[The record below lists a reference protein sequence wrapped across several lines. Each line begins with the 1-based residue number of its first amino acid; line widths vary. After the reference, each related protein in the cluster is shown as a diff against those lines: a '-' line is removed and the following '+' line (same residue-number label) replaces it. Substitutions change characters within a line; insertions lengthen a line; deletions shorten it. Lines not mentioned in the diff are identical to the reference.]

1 MRFERVHEYPAPA
14 ADVLTMLLDPAFREA
29 VCASQEAEDHSVSV
43 SSGEPPATVEVRQK
57 QDTSGVPGAAR
68 KVVGDSVETIQR
80 EEWQSAERAKFEVT
94 IPGKPGHLRGH
105 IDLVDNGDGTSTERF
120 DAEVKVNI
128 PLVGGKLEQLIGKV
142 LGSALRRERET
153 GLRWL
158 AGDR

>member
-1 MRFERVHEYPAPA
+1 MKFERVHEYPAPA
-14 ADVLTMLLDPAFREA
+14 ADVLAMLLDPAFREA
-29 VCASQEAEDHSVSV
+29 VCASQEARDHSVSV
-43 SSGEPPATVEVRQK
+43 TAGAPPATVEVRQR
-57 QDTSGVPGAAR
+57 QDASGVPSAAR

-80 EEWQSAERAKFEVT
+80 EEWESAGRAKLEVT
-94 IPGKPGHLRGH
+94 IPGKPGHLRGR

-120 DAEVKVNI
+120 DAEIKVNI
-128 PLVGGKLEQLIGKV
+128 PLVGGKLEQLIGKI

>member
-1 MRFERVHEYPAPA
+1 MKFERVHEYPAPA
-14 ADVLTMLLDPAFREA
+14 ADVLALLLDPAFREA
-29 VCASQEAEDHSVSV
+29 VCASQEAEDHTVSV
-43 SSGEPPATVEVRQK
+43 SASAPPATVEVRQK

-80 EEWQSAERAKFEVT
+80 EEWESAERARLEVS
-94 IPGKPGHLRGH
+94 IPGKPGHLRGR
-105 IDLVDNGDGTSTERF
+105 IDLVDNGDGTSTETF
-120 DAEVKVNI
+120 DAEVKVNV

>member
-1 MRFERVHEYPAPA
+1 VKFERVHEYPAPA
-14 ADVLTMLLDPAFREA
+14 ADVLAMLLDPAFREA
-29 VCASQEAEDHSVSV
+29 VCASQEAMDHSVTV
-43 SSGEPPATVEVRQK
+43 NGDQPPATVEVRQR
-57 QDTSGVPGAAR
+57 QDTDGVPSAAR

-80 EEWQSAERAKFEVT
+80 ETWQSAERAELEVT
-94 IPGKPGHLRGH
+94 IPGKPGQLRGR

-120 DAEVKVNI
+120 DAEIKVNI

-153 GLRWL
+153 GLKWL

>member
-1 MRFERVHEYPAPA
+1 MKFERVHEYPAPA
-14 ADVLTMLLDPAFREA
+14 SDVLAMLLDPAFREA
-29 VCASQEAEDHSVSV
+29 VCASQDAMDHSVSV
-43 SSGEPPATVEVRQK
+43 SSSEPPATVEVRQR

-80 EEWQSAERAKFEVT
+80 EEWESAEGAKFEVT
-94 IPGKPGHLRGH
+94 IPGKPGHLRGR

-128 PLVGGKLEQLIGKV
+128 PLVGGKLEGLIGKV
-142 LGSALRRERET
+142 LGSGLRRERET

>member
-1 MRFERVHEYPAPA
+1 VRFERVHEYPAPA

-29 VCASQEAEDHSVSV
+29 VCAAQDAAEHSVSV
-43 SSGEPPATVEVRQK
+43 SSSEPPSTVEVRQQ

-68 KVVGDSVETIQR
+68 KVVGDSVETVQR
-80 EEWQSAERAKFEVT
+80 EEWESPERARIDIS
-94 IPGKPGHLRGH
+94 IPGKPGHLRGR
-105 IDLVDNGDGTSTERF
+105 IELVDNGDGTSTERF

-128 PLVGGKLEQLIGKV
+128 PLVGGKLEGLIGKV
-142 LGSALRRERET
+142 LGSGLRREREV